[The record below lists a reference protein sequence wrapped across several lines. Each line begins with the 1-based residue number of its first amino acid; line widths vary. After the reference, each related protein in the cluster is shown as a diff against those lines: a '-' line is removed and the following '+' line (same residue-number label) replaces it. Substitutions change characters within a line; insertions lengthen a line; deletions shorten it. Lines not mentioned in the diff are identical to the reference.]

1 MKIWSSVSKMR
12 LIVLIRLRAL
22 ERFPNVG
29 LSAPDG
35 RGGGGAV
42 SGMGVMARSVEVCAQ
57 GQSAE
62 QSAHYVRR

>member
-35 RGGGGAV
+35 RGGGAV